1 LVSIR
6 MFCMIAWLAFAL
18 CARPPAI
25 AHALTYAQQFV
36 QLEQANRAFEQA
48 LTSPTPQAA
57 QGYYQQAIAGYEQLV
72 ATGIHNAKLYYNLGN
87 AYFRLND
94 LGRAI
99 LHYRRGLRLE
109 PGNRQLQANLSYA
122 RSRRTD
128 QIDVS
133 PQHSLFHQLFFW
145 SNELSVQT
153 QWGLALIGY
162 CLAWSC
168 AFAHLL
174 WRRAALL
181 WGLAGAAFVCLVFA
195 GSTLLTQYQHTTRR
209 AGVIV
214 AEEVVVRKGNG
225 ESYTPQLPQPLHAG
239 TEFVVLEERG
249 PWLAIQLDNGTSGWI
264 RRDSAAVL

>member
-1 LVSIR
+1 
-6 MFCMIAWLAFAL
+6 MFCTVVCLAFGL
-18 CARPPAI
+18 CARSPEM
-25 AHALTYAQQFV
+25 AHALTYAQQLV

-48 LTSPTPQAA
+48 LTSTTPQAA
-57 QGYYQQAIAGYEQLV
+57 QGYYQQAIAGYEQLI
-72 ATGIHNAKLYYNLGN
+72 AAGIHNARLYYNLGN

-109 PGNRQLQANLSYA
+109 PGNRQIQANLTYG
-122 RSRRTD
+122 RSRRVD

-133 PQHSLFHQLFFW
+133 SQRSLVHQLFFW
-145 SNELSVQT
+145 QNELSVQT
-153 QWGLALIGY
+153 QWTLALTGY
-162 CLAWSC
+162 CLVWSGV
-168 AFAHLL
+168 FAHLF

-181 WGLAGAAFVCLVFA
+181 WGVAGAAFVCLVLA
-195 GSTLLTQYQHTTRR
+195 GSTLFMHYQQTSRR

-239 TEFVVLEERG
+239 TEFVVLEARG
-249 PWLAIQLDNGTSGWI
+249 SWCAIQLENGTSGWI
-264 RRDSAAVL
+264 RRDSAALL

>member
-1 LVSIR
+1 
-6 MFCMIAWLAFAL
+6 MFSMVAWLALAL
-18 CARPPAI
+18 CTRPPAI
-25 AHALTYAQQFV
+25 AHALTYAQQLV

-48 LTSPTPQAA
+48 LSSPTPEAA
-57 QGYYQQAIAGYEQLV
+57 QGYYQQAIAGYKQLIAAGV
-72 ATGIHNAKLYYNLGN
+72 HNARLYYNLGN

-94 LGRAI
+94 LGHAI

-133 PQHSLFHQLFFW
+133 HQHSLLHQLFFW

-153 QWGLALIGY
+153 QWTLALAGY
-162 CLAWSC
+162 CLAWGC
-168 AFAHLL
+168 AFSHLV
-174 WRRAALL
+174 WRRASLL
-181 WGLAGAAFVCLVFA
+181 WGLVGTTFVCLIFVA
-195 GSTLLTQYQHTTRR
+195 STVLTQSQYTTRQ

-249 PWLAIQLDNGTSGWI
+249 SWLAIQLDNGTSGWI
-264 RRDSAAVL
+264 RRDSAALL